1 MDSTAKTKAAE
12 SLLLTLVSVR
22 VLRLSVSVHE
32 QDCGPASSCP
42 KKPECDLMQ
51 TSEVKLRIIQG
62 HRQVQSWKW
71 AWHPHYPQLSTHQP
85 GASLSPHSQWD
96 MFQLANLTNCL
107 LCPSLPLPSAS
118 VPYSALLNAFFL
130 SLLFFPVS
138 PVVCFLYELCLFK
151 GTDFRE
157 ISGKISL
164 SH

>member
-62 HRQVQSWKW
+62 HRRFSPESELGTHTIHSCPHTNQVPPY
-71 AWHPHYPQLSTHQP
+71 HHT
-85 GASLSPHSQWD
+85 
-96 MFQLANLTNCL
+96 AN
-107 LCPSLPLPSAS
+107 
-118 VPYSALLNAFFL
+118 
-130 SLLFFPVS
+130 
-138 PVVCFLYELCLFK
+138 
-151 GTDFRE
+151 E
-157 ISGKISL
+157 ICSS
-164 SH
+164 